1 LQSEGGRFEPG
12 NLHGSYLTTQGGVQH
27 VVHTT
32 SNSIDSR
39 HFVDYPVK
47 GAAKM
52 RGNEVVWTIAGIL
65 FIICQV
71 VWLIDNVNL

>member
-1 LQSEGGRFEPG
+1 M
-12 NLHGSYLTTQGGVQH
+12 
-27 VVHTT
+27 
-32 SNSIDSR
+32 I
-39 HFVDYPVK
+39 
-47 GAAKM
+47 